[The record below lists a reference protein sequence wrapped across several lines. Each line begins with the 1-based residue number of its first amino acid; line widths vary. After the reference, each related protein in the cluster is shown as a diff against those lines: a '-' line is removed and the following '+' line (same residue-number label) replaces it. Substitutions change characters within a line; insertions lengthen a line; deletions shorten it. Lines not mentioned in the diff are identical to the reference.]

1 MLYMGYVGFSVAFAF
16 SIAALIDGRLDASW
30 ARWSRPWTTAAWI
43 FLTLG
48 IALGSYWAYYELGWG
63 GWWFWDPVEN
73 ASFMPWLIGTALIHS
88 LAVTEKRGA
97 FRAWT
102 VLLAICAFSFS
113 LLGTFLVR
121 SGVLTSVHAFATDP
135 KRGIFILAFLAIVAG
150 SSLALFAWRAPKI
163 GLGGRF
169 ELVSRES
176 MLLANNVVLAVAA
189 GTVMLGTLYPLIL
202 DALGLGKISVGPP
215 YFEAV
220 FVPLMVPAVFL
231 MALGPIAR
239 WKEAKL
245 PELAWR
251 LRWAGGVA
259 LATAILLPL
268 TLGSWR
274 PLSALGFLLA
284 GWVIAASVT
293 AFVQRLRMQP
303 AAQSFGQKLRAV
315 SGAQLGM
322 LVAHAGIGIFIVGV
336 TAVKAF
342 ETEQDLRMQPGEVAS
357 VGRYALRFDG
367 VRDREGP
374 NYSASRGTLQLLRDG
389 QPLRTLHPEK
399 RVYHA
404 QNQPM
409 TESAIDSGLTR
420 DLYVALG
427 EPLEGG
433 AWSVRIHY
441 KPLVVWIWLGC
452 VVMAIGGLLATL
464 DRRYRVVTRRREA
477 PRGKGAAGSRAA

>member
-1 MLYMGYVGFSVAFAF
+1 
-16 SIAALIDGRLDASW
+16 
-30 ARWSRPWTTAAWI
+30 
-43 FLTLG
+43 
-48 IALGSYWAYYELGWG
+48 
-63 GWWFWDPVEN
+63 
-73 ASFMPWLIGTALIHS
+73 
-88 LAVTEKRGA
+88 
-97 FRAWT
+97 
-102 VLLAICAFSFS
+102 
-113 LLGTFLVR
+113 
-121 SGVLTSVHAFATDP
+121 VHAFATDP

-169 ELVSRES
+169 EVVSRES
-176 MLLANNVVLAVAA
+176 MLLVNNVVLSVAA
-189 GTVMLGTLYPLIL
+189 GTVMLGTLYPLFL

-239 WKEAKL
+239 WKEARL

-251 LRWAGGVA
+251 LRWAGGAAV
-259 LATAILLPL
+259 ATAILLPL

-322 LVAHAGIGIFIVGV
+322 LVAHAGIGIFIIGV

-342 ETEQDLRMQPGEVAS
+342 ETEQDLRMRPGEVAS
-357 VGRYALRFDG
+357 VGSYALRFDG

-374 NYSASRGTLQLLRDG
+374 NYSAARGTLQLLRDG
-389 QPLRTLHPEK
+389 KPVRTLHPEK

-477 PRGKGAAGSRAA
+477 PRRTGAVGSRAA